1 MCVLFCAYA
10 LQLKE
15 FVIIALLSLNAI
27 FANHGSS
34 MRMFLTESSAVWMLA
49 VVVGTLVVRADHST
63 AAPQY
68 EGQLAEPRKT

>member
-1 MCVLFCAYA
+1 
-10 LQLKE
+10 
-15 FVIIALLSLNAI
+15 
-27 FANHGSS
+27 

-68 EGQLAEPRKT
+68 EGQLAEPQNT